1 MDYRVAGL
9 SPYDISTYP
18 SPQAKYEPA
27 IVGSGTC
34 AKCAG
39 RMKDMESMLR
49 QREIDIGVTNQ
60 FKRENQELRRVNQSL
75 VEQLQLLRELKANDD
90 MTMGRPMNG

>member
-27 IVGSGTC
+27 IVSSGTC
-34 AKCAG
+34 TKC
-39 RMKDMESMLR
+39 
-49 QREIDIGVTNQ
+49 NQ
-60 FKRENQELRRVNQSL
+60 FAQQVNDLEEKLHLLDVGTKAAMSAKDRVIAGLSTK
-75 VEQLQLLRELKANDD
+75 VEQLETQIANTN
-90 MTMGRPMNG
+90 MMLNRSIGNQ